1 MGSPKYCINR
11 LPGAGLG
18 LRLWKCETRASG
30 RIPKKKFSIV
40 LSVASVVGLASGVNA
55 QSDVGSSTKAA
66 AALETDSSYLVV
78 HQEADP
84 RFITSIERTG
94 SCTLP
99 EPPLETSQLRVPYQ
113 LYPRESAERH
123 EEGTVKTQFIFDP
136 NWCIR
141 KATIVESTKSWRLDS
156 VSLRWAMT
164 IKWAP
169 KKALLTSD
177 GEPTVTF
184 PIAWGASQRNR

>member
-1 MGSPKYCINR
+1 M
-11 LPGAGLG
+11 
-18 LRLWKCETRASG
+18 
-30 RIPKKKFSIV
+30 KFSIV
-40 LSVASVVGLASGVNA
+40 LAVASVVGLASSVKA
-55 QSDVGSSTKAA
+55 QSDVGGSAKAA
-66 AALETDSSYLVV
+66 AAPETDSSYLVM

-99 EPPLETSQLRVPYQ
+99 GPPLETSQLRVPHQ

-123 EEGTVKTQFIFDP
+123 EEGTVKMQLIFDP

-164 IKWAP
+164 IKWTP
-169 KKALLTSD
+169 KKTLFTSE

-184 PIAWGASQRNR
+184 PIGWGASQRKR

>member
-1 MGSPKYCINR
+1 MKY
-11 LPGAGLG
+11 
-18 LRLWKCETRASG
+18 
-30 RIPKKKFSIV
+30 SIALV
-40 LSVASVVGLASGVNA
+40 VASVLGLASRVNA
-55 QSDVGSSTKAA
+55 QPDAGSSAKTAA
-66 AALETDSSYLVV
+66 DPETQSGYLVV
-78 HQEADP
+78 HEEADP

-99 EPPLETSQLRVPYQ
+99 GLPLETAQLRVPYQ

-123 EEGTVKTQFIFDP
+123 EAGTVKMQLIFDP

-169 KKALLTSD
+169 KKTLFTSD
-177 GEPTVTF
+177 GEPTVTI
-184 PIAWGASQRNR
+184 PIGWGASQRKR